1 MPETDITALLT
12 SLHGVGKQ
20 PADSG
25 TKDEQDTDQAD
36 QRERIEL
43 RQKAAEVGLTV
54 HAGVDAE
61 TLKSLIIRKE
71 FLSQHNN
78 DTLKPAEV
86 EKQDE
91 AFRQLQSYG
100 AGILEAV
107 FTNLRTGD
115 SVSKATETARE
126 AFEEQALKS
135 KLKQHSDELE
145 LAISVFEAALDAVTE
160 RLHDKSE
167 GTE

>member
-1 MPETDITALLT
+1 MPKNIEALLY
-12 SLHGVGKQ
+12 SLNETRNRE
-20 PADSG
+20 ADSDSENR
-25 TKDEQDTDQAD
+25 DERQ
-36 QRERIEL
+36 ERIEL
-43 RQKAAEVGLTV
+43 RRKAEEAGLVV
-54 HAGVDAE
+54 HAAVDPE
-61 TLKSLIIRKE
+61 TLRSLITRKA
-71 FLSQHNN
+71 FIDQHAA

-91 AFRQLQSYG
+91 AFRQLQSYS

-115 SVSKATETARE
+115 SVSKAKETARE

-135 KLKQHSDELE
+135 KLKQDSDALE
-145 LAISVFEAALDAVTE
+145 LAVSVFEAALDAVTE

-167 GTE
+167 GKE